1 MGGALCRRCVGVPR
15 WGFVCGAANFMPEF
29 YSSAEIFPY
38 LCAGV
43 SPGANL
49 PESFCKTPLTESRRR
64 CRITCK
70 SRLLKPS
77 LGGWLSGR
85 ALRSHRRGHWF
96 ESSTAHRLLRFRSHT
111 DDFVRVS
118 LPFFLPG
125 KGYQVNNSPLRLQ
138 KTAEA
143 SLPLSD
149 LQKYMDGWLLSCE
162 ISQHSAATLA
172 NQRLIL
178 KNLI

>member
-1 MGGALCRRCVGVPR
+1 MRPLLNTLTPTVFIFLLIAQQIFSCQIRVGLVYSTYSFNVSGLTPRVDLERGRCL
-15 WGFVCGAANFMPEF
+15 A
-29 YSSAEIFPY
+29 
-38 LCAGV
+38 
-43 SPGANL
+43 
-49 PESFCKTPLTESRRR
+49 
-64 CRITCK
+64 
-70 SRLLKPS
+70 
-77 LGGWLSGR
+77 GGWLSGR

>member
-85 ALRSHRRGHWF
+85 ALRSHRRGHRF
-96 ESSTAHRLLRFRSHT
+96 ESCTAHCFLLPPLISILFPPRNNLL
-111 DDFVRVS
+111 VS
-118 LPFFLPG
+118 VFTALFSLDYVFFKPESAIPNEM
-125 KGYQVNNSPLRLQ
+125 KRRPSP
-138 KTAEA
+138 
-143 SLPLSD
+143 P
-149 LQKYMDGWLLSCE
+149 
-162 ISQHSAATLA
+162 
-172 NQRLIL
+172 
-178 KNLI
+178 